1 MRLNRTEFMITKTVI
16 YGGGT
21 GIGLA
26 TAEKLLSRGEA
37 VHVTGRTRSSVSR
50 AQDLGA
56 TCTIGDVLDP
66 EFFRH
71 VTDDAGDEFH
81 GLVYAIGTIN
91 LKAFQRLET
100 DDFIQDLEINTLG
113 AAKAIQAA
121 LKSLKKSQEPAS
133 IVLFSSVAASK
144 GFPFHASVG
153 MAKGA
158 LNGLVVSLAAELA
171 PKVRVNA
178 IAPSL
183 TQTSLAEP
191 LLKNDQVA
199 RSLEQAHPMK
209 RLGHAEDIASVAAFL
224 LSDEASWITGQ
235 IMGVDG
241 GRSTLMDP
249 Q

>member
-1 MRLNRTEFMITKTVI
+1 MINKTVI
-16 YGGGT
+16 YGGGS

-26 TAEKLLSRGEA
+26 TAEKLLSSGEA
-37 VHVTGRTRSSVSR
+37 VHVTGRAKSSVSR
-50 AQDLGA
+50 VLDLGA

-66 EFFRH
+66 EFFKQ
-71 VTDDAGDEFH
+71 VTDDAGDNIH
-81 GLVYAIGTIN
+81 GLVYAVGTIN
-91 LKAFQRLET
+91 LKGFQRLET
-100 DDFIQDLEINTLG
+100 DDFIQDFKINALG
-113 AAKAIQAA
+113 AAQAVRAA
-121 LKSLKKSQEPAS
+121 LKSLKKSPRPAS
-133 IVLFSSVAASK
+133 VVLFSSVAANK
-144 GFPFHASVG
+144 GFPFHTSVG

-183 TQTSLAEP
+183 TRTSLAEP
-191 LLKNDQVA
+191 ILKNDA
-199 RSLEQAHPMK
+199 AAKSLEQAHPLK

-249 Q
+249 PKGI